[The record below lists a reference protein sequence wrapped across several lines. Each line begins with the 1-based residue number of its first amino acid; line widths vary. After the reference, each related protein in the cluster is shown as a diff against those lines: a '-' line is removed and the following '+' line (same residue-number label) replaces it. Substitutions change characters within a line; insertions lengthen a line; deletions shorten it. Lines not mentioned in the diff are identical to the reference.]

1 MGAKLSLPCFDTA
14 ADTIHVPPCPEVE
27 VRVLSDG
34 GIPEVKRTSTTA
46 DAASEVAPASHAPAH
61 PTVSEDAVDEMDK
74 NDEKDEKGGEGG
86 DAVEGGEDPCASAP
100 VAPEAA
106 ACPIVKTTTTPSAPA
121 ATTTTPPPPVSMTRK
136 VESDVTDV
144 ADVPDV
150 ADVADVAV
158 VAVDEAPTPQKKAP
172 QQQAPMNTPATSSS
186 RAALGDRT
194 NLLSATKKS
203 ATKSVASPRVSFR
216 TPESASAASLAAAT
230 PGASA
235 ETPEASAFRHSTLT
249 SRTPWEK
256 RAIAFG

>member
-61 PTVSEDAVDEMDK
+61 PTVSEDAVDEMDE
-74 NDEKDEKGGEGG
+74 NDEKDETGGEGG

-106 ACPIVKTTTTPSAPA
+106 ACPIATTTTTTPSAPA
-121 ATTTTPPPPVSMTRK
+121 ATTTTPPPPVSMTR
-136 VESDVTDV
+136 EADVIDVIDV
-144 ADVPDV
+144 AD
-150 ADVADVAV
+150 

-203 ATKSVASPRVSFR
+203 ATKSVASPHVSFR